1 MRLSGNLVLPV
12 QQVVGSLFIKG
23 KVQEL
28 SWVKN
33 LKNYHHET
41 ARVQLLPVGRR
52 NRKFYTMLNS
62 HPAELWNWPLQ
73 PHKQIKEV
81 LIKIASVS
89 LQQEVITLQFFQSY
103 LSSENIW
110 KIISSFNRRGMK
122 ISRSS
127 VSYTT
132 LLKQMRK
139 LGYREKT

>member
-1 MRLSGNLVLPV
+1 MG
-12 QQVVGSLFIKG
+12 
-23 KVQEL
+23 
-28 SWVKN
+28 
-33 LKNYHHET
+33 HHET

-103 LSSENIW
+103 LSSENISE
-110 KIISSFNRRGMK
+110 K
-122 ISRSS
+122 
-127 VSYTT
+127 SYLRLTAGWRFQDLQFRT
-132 LLKQMRK
+132 QHC
-139 LGYREKT
+139 LGRCEN